1 LKKLLKELDPDW
13 DILPNYIW
21 SEVVPTWEVIKW
33 EGIFDPW
40 NDEPKEENILPSTR
54 EVNE

>member
-1 LKKLLKELDPDW
+1 LKKLLKEVDPDW

-21 SEVVPTWEVIKW
+21 VEVVPTWEVIKW